1 MRTAVKP
8 ARAPATLV
16 PPSQLGRWGGFRGR
30 CARAPAQRGFTL
42 LEAIVALAIVGV
54 VGTALFAW
62 ATSVQQA
69 QRSVRDQALRQEAT
83 VNAVEFLKAVNPM
96 SQPKG
101 AQELGSYTVRW
112 AAEPITPEGDAVD
125 YPAGQGP
132 YRVALYRVDIAVDRA
147 GVADWHRFS
156 IRQVGYRRARDLAPL
171 PFRPDS

>member
-8 ARAPATLV
+8 ARAPATLG
-16 PPSQLGRWGGFRGR
+16 PPSQLGRSGGFRGR
-30 CARAPAQRGFTL
+30 GARAPAQRGFTL

-101 AQELGSYTVRW
+101 AQELGSYT
-112 AAEPITPEGDAVD
+112 
-125 YPAGQGP
+125 
-132 YRVALYRVDIAVDRA
+132 
-147 GVADWHRFS
+147 
-156 IRQVGYRRARDLAPL
+156 
-171 PFRPDS
+171 